1 MKFALA
7 GHDEILRR
15 KIESHGGYVFKTVGD
30 AFCAAFAIPSDALG
44 AALTAQRSLQAPLAD
59 LHIRVRMAL
68 HTGVTQERDNDYFGP
83 PLNRVARLL
92 SAGHGGQTLISAAT
106 EELLRDDLPGD
117 AHLLDMGERLLKDLH
132 RPIHIFQLVVP
143 DLPADFPP
151 LKTLDSLRTNLPA
164 QLTSFIGRE
173 KEIEEVKHAV
183 TENRLVTLVGPG
195 GTGKTRLALQAT
207 ADLLD
212 LFPEGV
218 WFIELAPL
226 GDPALVPQALA
237 SLLGLREEG
246 SRPIIATLTGFLQ
259 AKKVLFILDNC
270 EHLIEASAQL
280 ASTLLHSCPQVSLI
294 TSSRETLGITGE
306 IAYRV
311 PPLSLPDVKHPHLEA
326 LVQYEAVQLFVERAR
341 SASPSFQ
348 VTAENAPAIA
358 QICSRLDGIPLA
370 LELAAARVRLL
381 NVEQISVR
389 LDDRFR
395 LLTGGSR
402 TALPRQQTLRALIDW
417 SWDLLTAQERTFLER
432 LAVFSGGWTL
442 DAAEQICAGDGIE
455 AGDILDL
462 LGQLVNKSLVNVGQE
477 QGPEARYNLL
487 ETIRQYAREKL
498 LETGNGPASRARHLH
513 YFSGLA
519 GQAEIELHRHD
530 QKRWLERL
538 DGEHDNFRLA
548 LEWAI
553 DTQPEESILLC
564 AGLAEFWDIRGYI
577 NEGLKWV
584 TRALEAAQGSP
595 PSPIGVDALFCAAML
610 ASRLTDVEQ
619 FKTFT
624 EKGLE
629 IARQIE
635 YRRGIAR
642 ALQGMGLIS
651 EYFQGKPEQA
661 DAFYADSLR
670 LWREEGDKLGIGQAL
685 GPQAARILG
694 RQDYAGAERL
704 FKESLAL
711 FRELGD
717 QREIAGAL
725 GNLAEVSLAQ
735 TDDSRAE
742 ALAGESLALYR
753 ELEDKHG
760 IATALRTL
768 GQAASPRAGASRL
781 EAIYEESYRLFR
793 EMNDRGCLAVTLA
806 TGGRVILAEGDTPHA
821 QRMIWEGL
829 ALSREIGENQAITSA
844 LEGAA
849 EVLLQMAHWPDSA
862 CLFGA
867 AESYRESVK
876 VVLSK
881 REQSAHEQSVMAL
894 RAQLDEGSLAQAWAK
909 GKGMTMEKA
918 LEYAL
923 GLPFV

>member
-1 MKFALA
+1 
-7 GHDEILRR
+7 
-15 KIESHGGYVFKTVGD
+15 
-30 AFCAAFAIPSDALG
+30 
-44 AALTAQRSLQAPLAD
+44 
-59 LHIRVRMAL
+59 
-68 HTGVTQERDNDYFGP
+68 
-83 PLNRVARLL
+83 
-92 SAGHGGQTLISAAT
+92 
-106 EELLRDDLPGD
+106 
-117 AHLLDMGERLLKDLH
+117 
-132 RPIHIFQLVVP
+132 
-143 DLPADFPP
+143 
-151 LKTLDSLRTNLPA
+151 
-164 QLTSFIGRE
+164 
-173 KEIEEVKHAV
+173 
-183 TENRLVTLVGPG
+183 VGPG
-195 GTGKTRLALQAT
+195 GTGKTRLALQAA

-226 GDPALVPQALA
+226 SDPALVPQAFA

-246 SRPIIATLTGFLQ
+246 NRPIIVTLIGYLQ

-270 EHLIEASAQL
+270 EHLIEACAQF
-280 ASTLLHSCPQVSLI
+280 SGTLLHSCPQVALLA
-294 TSSRETLGITGE
+294 SSRESLGITGE

-311 PPLSLPDVKHPHLEA
+311 PPLSLPDALHPTLEA
-326 LVQYEAVQLFVERAR
+326 LVQYEAVQLFIERAR
-341 SASPSFQ
+341 AVSPSFQ
-348 VTAENAPAIA
+348 VTAANAPAIA
-358 QICSRLDGIPLA
+358 QVCFRLDGIPLA
-370 LELAAARVRLL
+370 LELAAARARLL
-381 NVEQISVR
+381 SVEQIAVR
-389 LDDRFR
+389 LNDRFR

-477 QGPEARYNLL
+477 QDPETRYNLL

-498 LETGNGPASRARHLH
+498 LETGTGPASRARHLH

-519 GQAEIELHRHD
+519 GQAEIELHRWE

-538 DGEHDNFRLA
+538 DAEHDNFRLA

-553 DTQPEESILLC
+553 DTQPEVALRLG
-564 AGLAEFWDIRGYI
+564 AGLYEFWDIRGYI
-577 NEGLKWV
+577 NEGRKWMRRV
-584 TRALEAAQGSP
+584 LDAAQGLP
-595 PSPIGVDALFCAAML
+595 PTPASVKALYAAAEL
-610 ASRLTDVEQ
+610 ATRQTDVEQ
-619 FKTFT
+619 FQAFA

-629 IARQIE
+629 QARQIE
-635 YRRGIAR
+635 DRRGIA
-642 ALQGMGLIS
+642 AGLTELGILTKFFS
-651 EYFQGKPEQA
+651 GKPEKA
-661 DAFYADSLR
+661 DKLFEEALDI
-670 LWREEGDKLGIGQAL
+670 WREIGDTLGISRAL
-685 GPQAARILG
+685 GPLADRAL
-694 RQDYAGAERL
+694 RQKDYAEAERV
-704 FKESLAL
+704 FNESLSL

-735 TDDSRAE
+735 TNDSRAE

-781 EAIYEESYRLFR
+781 EAIYEESCRLFR
-793 EMNDRGCLAVTLA
+793 ELDDHGCLAVTLA
-806 TGGRVILAEGDTPHA
+806 TGGRVILAAGDTRQA

-829 ALSREIGENQAITSA
+829 SLSKEIGETEVISSA
-844 LEGAA
+844 LAGAA

-876 VVLSK
+876 VFLNK
-881 REQSAHEQSVMAL
+881 REQSAHEEVVMAL
-894 RAQLDEGSLAQAWAK
+894 RAQLDEGTFAQAWAK

-918 LEYAL
+918 IEYAL
-923 GLPFV
+923 GLSFV